1 MPDNKIT
8 VTAVVQQPVLA
19 DISFHKPPH
28 PSNNIS
34 HLITTCV
41 PYVFYE
47 FPFSA
52 FSFRFQSR
60 SITFFLKSLFYS
72 TNLITDIT
80 DAVCILC
87 TQRKERIL
95 AVSSN
100 HDMGQCLLPSQ
111 FVPAVMATP
120 IAAVWPPVQITHS
133 SQCLLPV
140 QFVPAVLD
148 TPIAAVWPPVQITH
162 SSQCLL
168 PVQFVP
174 AVLATPMAAVAPLV
188 LRAPWCHLLTP
199 DNLRCRAV
207 CMHLASWYTW
217 LCWRSDLL
225 LPRIYI
231 ELSPHFFAPS
241 HPPTVF

>member
-140 QFVPAVLD
+140 QFVPAVL
-148 TPIAAVWPPVQITH
+148 
-162 SSQCLL
+162 
-168 PVQFVP
+168 
-174 AVLATPMAAVAPLV
+174 ATPMAAVAPLV